1 MTVHVEQAVSE
12 VVPEPEPHTGAAPAA
27 EGVVWTE
34 LERWRAQRD
43 RARRDAERT
52 QAEGYG
58 D

>member
-12 VVPEPEPHTGAAPAA
+12 VVPEPEPQTGAAPAA

-34 LERWRAQRD
+34 LERWRAMRD
-43 RARRDAERT
+43 RTRRDAGRT
-52 QAEGYG
+52 SAEGYS